1 MVRVA
6 GVARKG
12 VVVAGRNH
20 ANAEARVIR
29 VAGVAREDVVARR
42 RQGDAAGVRVAY
54 VSREGVVARRFQVDA
69 EVLVRVAGVARE
81 GVVAGFV
88 QIDADFAVLTAG
100 VTREG
105 VVARRRQPDAVG
117 ALVITV
123 PAAAVTL
130 DGAGGSSTKVY
141 SRHSFVGCSIDRE
154 TTAFAANGYTVS
166 LHFKH
171 MVACYA
177 SMNGGCSVAIF
188 RSND

>member
-1 MVRVA
+1 MV
-6 GVARKG
+6 
-12 VVVAGRNH
+12 
-20 ANAEARVIR
+20 R

-42 RQGDAAGVRVAY
+42 RQGDAVVVRVAC
-54 VSREGVVARRFQVDA
+54 VARKGVVVAGRNHANA
-69 EVLVRVAGVARE
+69 EVVVRVAGVARE

-100 VTREG
+100 VAREG

-141 SRHSFVGCSIDRE
+141 SRHFIVGCSIDRE
-154 TTAFAANGYTVS
+154 ATAFTANGYTVS

-177 SMNGGCSVAIF
+177 SMNSGCSVAIF